1 MIDFPI
7 GELLDEDECVEW
19 LEKYLH
25 PGGLECPRCGSGER
39 RVAQRNGRW
48 TAYRCKACDRY
59 HTILTGTVFEKTRQA
74 PSTVILILRGIAK
87 GEPTARL
94 ARELGIGRPR
104 RMHEIR
110 KQVQTSFRQTL
121 PREPMT
127 DEVLEAD
134 ELYQNAGG
142 KRRASH
148 RPRRSAAAARQQA
161 ARPRHL

>member
-19 LEKYLH
+19 LQKYLH
-25 PGGLECPRCGSGER
+25 PDGLECPRCGSGER
-39 RVAQRNGRW
+39 RVAQRNGSGAARW
-48 TAYRCKACDRY
+48 SAYRCKACDRY
-59 HTILTGTVFEKTRQA
+59 HSILTGTVFEKTRQA
-74 PSTVILILRGIAK
+74 PSTVVLILRGIAK

-104 RMHEIR
+104 MHEIR
-110 KQVQTSFRQTL
+110 KQVQTNLHRTL
-121 PREPMT
+121 PSEPMT
-127 DEVLEAD
+127 DEILEAD

-148 RPRRSAAAARQQA
+148 RPRRPAAAARQQA
-161 ARPRHL
+161 A